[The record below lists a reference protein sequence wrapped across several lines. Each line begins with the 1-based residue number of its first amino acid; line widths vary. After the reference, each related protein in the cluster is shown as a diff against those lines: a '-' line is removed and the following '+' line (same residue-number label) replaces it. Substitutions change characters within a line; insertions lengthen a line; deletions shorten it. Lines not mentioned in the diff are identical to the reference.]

1 MTIHAERMDDR
12 LVVVDTE
19 GGVWWPSE
27 DAAAE
32 IEAAEDAAQAAL
44 EMCQAAP
51 MRGEWKQ

>member
-32 IEAAEDAAQAAL
+32 IEAAEDPAQAAV

-51 MRGEWKQ
+51 MRGVWKQ

>member
-12 LVVVDTE
+12 LVVVDAE

-27 DAAAE
+27 EAAAE
-32 IEAAEDAAQAAL
+32 IEAAEAPAQAAV

-51 MRGEWKQ
+51 MRGVWKQ

>member
-1 MTIHAERMDDR
+1 MTLHTERMDDH

-19 GGVWWPSE
+19 GGVWLPSK

-32 IEAAEDAAQAAL
+32 IEAAEDPAQAAI

-51 MRGEWKQ
+51 MRGVWKQ

>member
-1 MTIHAERMDDR
+1 MDDR

-32 IEAAEDAAQAAL
+32 IEAAEAPAQAAV

-51 MRGEWKQ
+51 MRGVWKQ